1 MFIHKLRVDFLKSK
15 FTITMF
21 LFLIGTTYL
30 SSQDEV
36 TTEQALQS
44 LAFRVMIVII
54 AAVIAF
60 ISRALLILSL
70 NKLILLKKRITET

>member
-1 MFIHKLRVDFLKSK
+1 
-15 FTITMF
+15 MF

-30 SSQDEV
+30 SAQDEV

-60 ISRALLILSL
+60 ISRALLILRL
-70 NKLILLKKRITET
+70 NKLMLLKKRITET